1 MNFHGISQWASASKA
16 GTHRHAPHHPNYASC
31 WQHPLSRR
39 QFARAAVGAAV
50 VGATLGS
57 GVWRPGW
64 AKGRGS
70 NEPVPIPGG
79 FQAGDPPKT
88 FHVFAPGLNGNPP
101 DQQPSTITDFNGFI
115 GLAYLD
121 GMVTQT
127 NTTTGQVRR
136 LPFLASDMRFMQGVF
151 RDTEGRVH
159 QGTFA
164 LV

>member
-1 MNFHGISQWASASKA
+1 MNFHGIPLWASAIKA

-57 GVWRPGW
+57 GVLRPGW

-79 FQAGDPPKT
+79 FQAGAPPKT
-88 FHVFAPGLNGNPP
+88 FHVFAPGPNAP
-101 DQQPSTITDFNGFI
+101 DQEPSTITDFNGFV

-127 NTTTGQVRR
+127 NTQTGDVRR
-136 LPFLASDMRFMQGVF
+136 LPFLTSDMRFMQGVF
-151 RDTEGRVH
+151 RDTEGQVH
-159 QGTFA
+159 QGSFA